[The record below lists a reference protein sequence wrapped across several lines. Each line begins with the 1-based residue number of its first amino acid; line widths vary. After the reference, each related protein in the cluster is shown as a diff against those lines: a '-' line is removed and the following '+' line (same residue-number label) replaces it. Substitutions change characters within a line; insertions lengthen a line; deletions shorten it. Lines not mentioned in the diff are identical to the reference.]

1 MRIMGNC
8 LSLAVFYT
16 CERSWNPYRESGA
29 LQERL
34 KAALDFWTRLQ
45 QEDGRF
51 SEYGDG
57 ELNLALTA
65 FATKLIRETL
75 VVGANGPPRTPTYIS
90 TSWRASGGRSAR
102 CSRATRCGTTARVT
116 PTSTRVTTNM
126 NGRVKRS
133 IVQR

>member
-1 MRIMGNC
+1 MGNC

-16 CERSWNPYRESGA
+16 CERSWNPYRGSGA

-34 KAALDFWTRLQ
+34 KAALDFWTRIQ

-57 ELNLALTA
+57 GLNLAPTA

-75 VVGANGPPRTPTYIS
+75 VVVANGPPKTPTYTS

-102 CSRATRCGTTARVT
+102 RSRATRCGTTARVT
-116 PTSTRVTTNM
+116 STSTRVITTM

>member
-1 MRIMGNC
+1 MGNC

-57 ELNLALTA
+57 ELNLVLTA

-75 VVGANGPPRTPTYIS
+75 VIVANGPPIDPDLYEHVLESQRRPVRVPL
-90 TSWRASGGRSAR
+90 TSDAL
-102 CSRATRCGTTARVT
+102 
-116 PTSTRVTTNM
+116 
-126 NGRVKRS
+126 
-133 IVQR
+133 